1 MRLFSLVLVFAV
13 AAAACTGEP
22 RPSSIRPSLEPS
34 RTDRSTPSKGDPEA
48 ARSCEPPI
56 LDAGGPSVTVFLA
69 DKNLTM
75 PGDPKHYSP
84 ATRPISLQRAR
95 TPIRAALTE
104 LFSGVTPTERRGPC
118 VGIFERKNRDL
129 LLSLDLEGSRLVVDL
144 KDLNREGLGNV
155 SASHAGS
162 VFLTQILLTLGQFPE
177 VDSVLFRMEGS
188 CEDFYEFIQVGE
200 CMDLDVRRSGSS

>member
-13 AAAACTGEP
+13 AAAACTGDP
-22 RPSSIRPSLEPS
+22 RPSSVRPSPEPS
-34 RTDRSTPSKGDPEA
+34 PTDRSTPSKGEPEA

-75 PGDPKHYSP
+75 PGDPEHYSP
-84 ATRPISLQRAR
+84 ATRPISRQRAR

-104 LFSGVTPTERRGPC
+104 LFSGVTPPERRGHC
-118 VGIFERKNRDL
+118 SSTFERGHPEL
-129 LLSLDLEGSRLVVDL
+129 LLGLNLEGGRLVVDL
-144 KDLNREGLGNV
+144 RDLNREGLGHV

-177 VDSVLFRMEGS
+177 VESVMFRMEGS
-188 CEDFYEFIQVGE
+188 CEDFYEKMQIGV